1 LQLAERALA
10 LEGSGS
16 GGLQSRLLSRRASL
30 LTELGRFD
38 EAREAIATAH
48 TALSD
53 NANGSPQR
61 LAGDGAQAPAAD
73 DATARLGL
81 ALSAARVED
90 EAGDRQQAESGYR
103 ALIAEA
109 AELPQPHPP
118 GLEEVVLTARS
129 NLSAVLRDRGALDE
143 SLALTRE
150 VLDVRRQ

>member
-1 LQLAERALA
+1 
-10 LEGSGS
+10 
-16 GGLQSRLLSRRASL
+16 
-30 LTELGRFD
+30 
-38 EAREAIATAH
+38 
-48 TALSD
+48 
-53 NANGSPQR
+53 
-61 LAGDGAQAPAAD
+61 
-73 DATARLGL
+73 
-81 ALSAARVED
+81 AARVED

-150 VLDVRRQ
+150 VLDVRRQRHGERDPRTLASRHKLMLALGAMGRHAEAEVEGRAVLAAQTDVLGASHLRTLSTSQALANTL